1 MPKTP
6 HKRVSVFYCLLFFLM
21 PFLGTA
27 QETLTYTSLNTL
39 IRTLEQDYEV
49 KFSYVDADLANIRV
63 PTTDATTLSEI
74 LTRIEQLTQLRIKK
88 LNDRYYAITKSDKI
102 AICGYVFDNFEENTV
117 MGASVEVLDSDMA
130 VVTDM
135 TGRFAIDNV
144 PRDATLRIKYI
155 GYKTRFI
162 KAEELLGRLEC
173 QTIVLAQFYQQLR
186 EVVVY
191 EFLTAGLTKQSDA
204 SIELDIEK
212 FGILPGSI
220 EPDVLQTVQAL
231 PGIESIDE
239 TVSDINIRGG
249 SNDQNLLLWDGIKMY
264 QSGHFFGLISA
275 FNPYLTE
282 KVTLVK
288 NGTSSQYGDGVSGLI
303 DMRTKDQLGIPF
315 FGGAGFNLIS
325 GDAYGQLPLSEK
337 LAIQF
342 SARRSLTD
350 FFDTPTFNRFF
361 KRIFENDRIVNN
373 SRPEDTQRDQTFLFY
388 DFTGKLLYDINDKQK
403 LRFSVININNQLDYS
418 EEDMDSGERSKSDLN
433 QFNFSVG
440 LRLQSKW
447 SDRFTSSLNAYYTN
461 YNLDSRSISSDAR
474 QQLLQNNEV
483 DEKSVKLNTSFSL
496 VTQLDWR
503 NGIQVSETKVTNAT
517 NVTLPPFASVQEGT
531 VIAQSF
537 FSELAYTSDDNR
549 LIAKA
554 GVRLNNYRNPDNFT
568 KFITEPRLNLNY
580 TFAKNW
586 KAIVLG
592 EFKSQATNQVI
603 DLEQN
608 FLGIE
613 KRRWV
618 ISDGT
623 SLPVTRSKQGSLGIN
638 YDRKTLYIGLEGFYK
653 EVKDISTLTQGFQ
666 NENQFNGEIGKYDVK
681 GVEFLINQKTDTYSI
696 WGSYTYNLNNYNFP
710 DFEPSEFPN
719 NFDIRHTA
727 TVAGTYTA
735 GNLRLGI
742 GLNYRSG
749 KPFTE
754 PDAENALNTDVFP
767 FRINFEEPNS
777 SKLPEYLRADASAI
791 YDFTM
796 SPTIDATVGLSILNF
811 TNRKNTL
818 NTYYQLGPDDT
829 IERVEN
835 VSLGLTPNMSFRVRF

>member
-6 HKRVSVFYCLLFFLM
+6 HKRVSVLYCLLFCFM
-21 PFLGTA
+21 PLLGTA
-27 QETLTYTSLNTL
+27 QETPAYTSLNAL
-39 IRTLEQDYEV
+39 IHSLEQDFDV
-49 KFSYVDADLANIRV
+49 KFSYVDADLANMRV
-63 PTTDATTLSEI
+63 PNTDATSLPGI
-74 LTRIEQLTQLRIKK
+74 LAHIEQVTQLRIKR

-117 MGASVEVLDSDMA
+117 MGASVEVLDSDIA

-135 TGRFAIDNV
+135 NGRFAINNV
-144 PRDATLRIKYI
+144 PRGATLRIKYV

-173 QTIVLAQFYQQLR
+173 ETIVLAQFYQQLQ

-191 EFLTAGLTKQSDA
+191 EFLTSGLTKQSDA

-220 EPDVLQTVQAL
+220 EPDILQTVQAL

-303 DMRTKDQLGIPF
+303 DMRTKDELGIPF

-325 GDAYGQLPLSEK
+325 GDAYGQVPLSER

-361 KRIFENDRIVNN
+361 ERIFENDRIVNN
-373 SRPEDTQRDQTFLFY
+373 SRPEETQRDQTFLFY
-388 DFTGKLLYDINDKQK
+388 DFTGKLLYDINDRQK
-403 LRFSVININNQLDYS
+403 MRLSVININNQLDYS
-418 EEDMDSGERSKSDLN
+418 EEDMDTGEKTRSDLN

-440 LRLQSKW
+440 LRLQSEW
-447 SDRFTSSLNAYYTN
+447 SERFSSSLNAYYTN
-461 YNLDSRSISSDAR
+461 YDLDSRSISSDAR

-483 DEKSVKLNTSFSL
+483 DEKSAKLNTVFN
-496 VTQLDWR
+496 VVPQLDWR
-503 NGIQVSETKVTNAT
+503 NGIQISETKITNAT
-517 NVTLPPFASVQEGT
+517 NVTLPPFANSQEGT
-531 VIAQSF
+531 VVTQSF
-537 FSELAYTSDDNR
+537 FSELAYTTDNNR
-549 LIAKA
+549 LMAKA
-554 GVRLNNYRNPDNFT
+554 GVRLNNYRNPENFT
-568 KFITEPRLNLNY
+568 KFITEPRLNINY
-580 TFAKNW
+580 TFAENW
-586 KAIVLG
+586 KAILLG

-623 SLPVTRSKQGSLGIN
+623 NLPVTRSKQGSFGIN
-638 YDRKTLYIGLEGFYK
+638 YDHKTLFIGLEGFYK

-666 NENQFNGEIGKYDVK
+666 NENQFNGEIGKYAVK
-681 GVEFLINQKTDTYSI
+681 GVEFLINQKTNTYSI
-696 WGSYTYNLNNYNFP
+696 WGSYTYNLNNYTFP
-710 DFEPSEFPN
+710 DFDPSEFPN

-727 TVAGTYTA
+727 TVAATFTT
-735 GNLRLGI
+735 GNVRLGI
-742 GLNYRSG
+742 GINYRSG
-749 KPFTE
+749 KPFTR
-754 PDAENALNTDVFP
+754 PDAENPLNTDVFP

-777 SKLPEYLRADASAI
+777 SRLPEYLRADASAI
-791 YDFTM
+791 YDFSM
-796 SPTIDATVGLSILNF
+796 SPKVGATLGFSILNF
-811 TNRKNTL
+811 TDRQNTL
-818 NTYYQLGPDDT
+818 NTYYQLGPNDT
-829 IERVEN
+829 IERIEN